1 MQDKL
6 EKLSEYFGKSVHY
19 DKTKQNT
26 GYITGVEKF
35 TTEDAIRLAF
45 LQFDFEVKRSGA
57 ALTIHFTHNPNI
69 RTNE

>member
-1 MQDKL
+1 MQEKIQKL
-6 EKLSEYFGKSVHY
+6 ENYFKKKVHY
-19 DKTKQNT
+19 DKSKQTT
-26 GYITGVEKF
+26 GYIPGVEKF

-69 RTNE
+69 RINE